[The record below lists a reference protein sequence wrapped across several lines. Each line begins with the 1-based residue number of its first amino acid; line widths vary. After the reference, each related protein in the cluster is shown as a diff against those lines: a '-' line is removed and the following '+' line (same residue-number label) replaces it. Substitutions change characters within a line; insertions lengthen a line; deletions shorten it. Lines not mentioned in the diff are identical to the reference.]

1 MSTSSPDLTNP
12 AAGAPGSGAD
22 ALVERAYQLGRS
34 GNTAEAA
41 DELVAA
47 AGPARRDLET
57 ARDRVAERLHARVD
71 DFEATAA
78 LQLLNRALS
87 RAPIHDPLD
96 WKVRWTQRFRKP

>member
-1 MSTSSPDLTNP
+1 MSTP
-12 AAGAPGSGAD
+12 APRPVPPAPAGTD
-22 ALVERAYQLGRS
+22 ALIERAYELSRS
-34 GNTAEAA
+34 GRGPEAA

-47 AGPARRDLET
+47 AGPARGDLEA
-57 ARDRVAERLHARVD
+57 ARDRVAARVHARVS

-96 WKVRWTQRFRKP
+96 WRVRWTQRFRRP